1 MAASDPSTPRE
12 REPVRFLV
20 FCASLRADSLNGRLA
35 RLAQA
40 TIEANDGIVDATKM
54 PDFETPS
61 YDADIQDVEGFPP
74 GADRLRECIQ
84 TNDAFVISCPEYN
97 ASMPGLLKNTI
108 DWVSRVSPQPFNGK
122 HGLMLSASPSMAG
135 GNRGSGRCASPSSI
149 SAHGSIPTCSL
160 SRGRTRRSTRMG
172 ASPTRNCRN
181 DSRATSLASWI
192 WSRPASTIRGSRL
205 AGSNTLASIPIR
217 RLTESNSPGS
227 RVARL
232 ELATLSDPQRRIR
245 ASSRSCKNPVGI
257 RDVVEHR
264 KHQRSVEAFVLERQA
279 LRVGLDRLE
288 SLGRGPREH
297 FGRTIDD
304 NRIPPLPF
312 QGEGVVA
319 GAAADVGEPT
329 AGSTV

>member
-40 TIEANDGIVDATKM
+40 TIEANDGIVDPTKM

-108 DWVSRVSPQPFNGK
+108 DWVSRFSPQPFNGK

-135 GNRGSGRCASPSSI
+135 GNRG
-149 SAHGSIPTCSL
+149 L
-160 SRGRTRRSTRMG
+160 
-172 ASPTRNCRN
+172 
-181 DSRATSLASWI
+181 W
-192 WSRPASTIRGSRL
+192 
-205 AGSNTLASIPIR
+205 
-217 RLTESNSPGS
+217 
-227 RVARL
+227 
-232 ELATLSDPQRRIR
+232 
-245 ASSRSCKNPVGI
+245 
-257 RDVVEHR
+257 
-264 KHQRSVEAFVLERQA
+264 A
-279 LRVGLDRLE
+279 LRVPFEHLGARIYPDMFSLARAHKAFDEDGRIADPQLQERFESNVVGFMDLVEASKHYPRVKTRWVEYLGEHPDPATDRVE
-288 SLGRGPREH
+288 
-297 FGRTIDD
+297 
-304 NRIPPLPF
+304 
-312 QGEGVVA
+312 
-319 GAAADVGEPT
+319 
-329 AGSTV
+329 